1 MTRAIIATDQAP
13 AAIGPYSQAVQTK
26 DLLFVSGQIPID
38 PATGE
43 LVSGDI
49 REETRQAMQNL
60 GAILSAAGSSYD
72 RIVKT
77 TLYIRDMDQFTVI
90 NEIYAE
96 FFSGN
101 PPARACVEVAR
112 LPRDVG
118 VEVEAIALLGA

>member
-1 MTRAIIATDQAP
+1 MTRAIITTDQAP

>member
-1 MTRAIIATDQAP
+1 MTRAIITTDQAP

-26 DLLFVSGQIPID
+26 DLLFISGQIPID
-38 PATGE
+38 PTTGE

-60 GAILSAAGSSYD
+60 GAILAAAGSSYD

-96 FFSGN
+96 FFSDN

>member
-1 MTRAIIATDQAP
+1 MTRAIITTDQAP

-38 PATGE
+38 PTTGE
-43 LVSGDI
+43 LISGDI

-60 GAILSAAGSSYD
+60 GAILAAAGSSYD

-96 FFSGN
+96 FFSDN